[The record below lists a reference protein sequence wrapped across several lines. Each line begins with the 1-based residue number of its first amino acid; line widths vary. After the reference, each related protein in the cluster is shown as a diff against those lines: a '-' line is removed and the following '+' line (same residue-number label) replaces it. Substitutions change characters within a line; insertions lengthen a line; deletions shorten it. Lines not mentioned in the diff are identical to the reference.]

1 MFLPATDRPGDRP
14 TAPAAGDSRAR
25 RRVARARGRRGMR
38 GERNDARLSSSSSV
52 VSTSS
57 VFERE
62 KLVEWIRARGGDG
75 FKARA
80 HARNLARACVECARE
95 GAMTLEEVLERRP
108 VSYTHLTLPT
118 ILLV

>member
-1 MFLPATDRPGDRP
+1 
-14 TAPAAGDSRAR
+14 
-25 RRVARARGRRGMR
+25 MR

-108 VSYTHLTLPT
+108 GLGLPRAVMDG
-118 ILLV
+118 LVGKGGGRAARSPSSSRASRTRRRRRMVRRRR